1 MTCSPPVMG
10 GSEATPA
17 LSSGISADVN
27 LWINIQQ
34 IFSHYDGRESQDPS
48 LFYLKNAYGKS
59 GEYI

>member
-34 IFSHYDGRESQDPS
+34 IFSHYDGPESQGQS
-48 LFYLKNAYGKS
+48 LFYLKNAFAKS